1 MKETIKYIDET
12 EIEVDIHKLGFR
24 KAMQIAKT
32 HLPIND
38 LTFGKDDT
46 MNIKGDIDLFG
57 MAVSCLETVKG
68 LDLDKIDSEEA
79 TKLYKKYFE
88 KDIMMTL
95 GQGGN
100 PK

>member
-1 MKETIKYIDET
+1 MKEKVKYIDET
-12 EIEVDIHKLGFR
+12 EVEINIHKLGFR

-46 MNIKGDIDLFG
+46 MNIKGNIDLFG
-57 MAVSCLETVKG
+57 MSVACLETVKE
-68 LDLDKIDSEEA
+68 LDLDRLDSQEA
-79 TKLYKKYFE
+79 IRIYKKYFE
-88 KDIMMTL
+88 KDIMMSL

-100 PK
+100 PN